1 MRLRNTN
8 ADYGAVSQAL
18 HWLTVVFVAFA
29 WLSGI
34 VGDELPAGAQK
45 PGLFVHIFTGLAILA
60 VMAARLGWR
69 AIDRMPSA
77 EAADH
82 ASAMSRWLELAAH
95 LAHVG
100 LYILLVAVPVIGI
113 VLQFARGEA
122 LPLFGLTEIASPWLK
137 DRAFAHNV
145 KELHEI
151 TAHGLVVLAALHG
164 GAAIAHHWIFRDRTL
179 ARMLPHLTK

>member
-1 MRLRNTN
+1 MRFRNTN

-18 HWLTVVFVAFA
+18 HWLTVVFVALA

-34 VGDELPAGAQK
+34 AGEELPAGAQK
-45 PGLFVHIFTGLAILA
+45 SGLFVHIFTGLAILA
-60 VMAARLGWR
+60 LMAARLGWR
-69 AIDRMPSA
+69 GIDQMPSA

-100 LYILLVAVPVIGI
+100 LYVLLIAVPVIGI
-113 VLQFARGEA
+113 VLQFARGEP
-122 LPLFGLTEIASPWLK
+122 LPLFGLTEISSPWLK

-151 TAHGLVVLAALHG
+151 AAHGLVLLAALHG
-164 GAAIAHHWIFRDRTL
+164 SAAIAHHWIFRDRTL